1 MSPSHQ
7 YLTIHTKFHLCY
19 ITLHTSRS
27 VLHSKIWHTK
37 QLTFHQL
44 CKQCLDAFG
53 GASNKFGIF
62 DLACFD
68 EVSCNG
74 ILLISMI
81 DICAMYVIWPC
92 GALHMTL
99 RCDAFNSIQQQ
110 LNSGEHSVYVDQL
123 KQVNSSNNIIII
135 VFFSRL
141 IQVYIYLYW
150 MPIYIKREKS
160 SLLCFW
166 FRCEKGN
173 CANGMAVR
181 SGSWKYA
188 INKFINIYCRT
199 SRFKSMLMKQFYYS
213 FCLLQ
218 LIGKFIHWMCWENS
232 FH

>member
-27 VLHSKIWHTK
+27 ILHSKIWHTK

-135 VFFSRL
+135 VFFR
-141 IQVYIYLYW
+141 VWYKYIS
-150 MPIYIKREKS
+150 ISTGCRYISSGKNHRYFASGFDAKKEIAPMEWPCVVDRENMQS
-160 SLLCFW
+160 
-166 FRCEKGN
+166 
-173 CANGMAVR
+173 
-181 SGSWKYA
+181 
-188 INKFINIYCRT
+188 
-199 SRFKSMLMKQFYYS
+199 
-213 FCLLQ
+213 
-218 LIGKFIHWMCWENS
+218 IH
-232 FH
+232 